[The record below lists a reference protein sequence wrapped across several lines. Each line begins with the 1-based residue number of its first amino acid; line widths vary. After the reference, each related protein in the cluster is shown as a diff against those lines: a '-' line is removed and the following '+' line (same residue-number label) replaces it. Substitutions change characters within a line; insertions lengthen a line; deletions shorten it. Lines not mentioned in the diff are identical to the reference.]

1 MDKLKI
7 LFHGEARLADWGE
20 TRSGGKYIK
29 LFLSEHDGDPLINF
43 RPLDT
48 VTLKKSG
55 HVFNLTISQGDI
67 IATDEEPVNPTK
79 PYGHTAT
86 KLYSG
91 GFFFVPNVLKCIGSD
106 QSYREWLQKQPS
118 VYSGEFSE
126 YVNGEG
132 RCIAAHVRR
141 SGEAGTAYKPQ
152 YSCIP
157 LTNDEHTLQHQQGES
172 ALTGL
177 DWEKQKNKYL
187 VEWAKTTLSA
197 MLGYSSMGY
206 VVPKELASWCKA
218 NDLEQYLPRAYRET

>member
-1 MDKLKI
+1 MDKLNI

-29 LFLSEHDGDPLINF
+29 LFLSEHDGDPLLNF
-43 RPLDT
+43 RSLDT
-48 VTLKKSG
+48 ATLKKSG
-55 HVFNLTISQGDI
+55 HVFNLTVSQGDI
-67 IATDEEPVNPTK
+67 IVETVRPNTTTK
-79 PYGHTAT
+79 PYGDIAS

-106 QSYREWLQKQPS
+106 RTYREWLQKQRS
-118 VYSGEFSE
+118 VFSGEFSE

-132 RCIAAHVRR
+132 RSIAAHVRR

-157 LTNDEHTLQHQQGES
+157 LTNDEHTLQHQKGES
-172 ALTGL
+172 ALDGL

-187 VEWAKTTLSA
+187 VEWAKTTLSEI
-197 MLGYSSMGY
+197 LGFSSMGH
-206 VVPKELASWCKA
+206 VPPNLLLEWCKK
-218 NDLEQYLPRAYRET
+218 NSLEQYLPRAYRET